1 MRDTMFER
9 ITTFFTE
16 KLGVDGLLHVLAC
29 KLAVDAC
36 ELFMPLWAAV
46 LVAVLCGLAKEFV
59 YDRWMKKGTFDR
71 RDFLA
76 DGIGIALGLI

>member
-1 MRDTMFER
+1 MFER

-16 KLGVDGLLHVLAC
+16 RLGVDGLLHVLAC

-46 LVAVLCGLAKEFV
+46 LVAVVCAAAKEFV
-59 YDRWMKKGTFDR
+59 WDKWMKKGTFDR
-71 RDFLA
+71 KDMLA
-76 DGIGIALGLI
+76 DVAGVILGLI

>member
-1 MRDTMFER
+1 MFER

-16 KLGVDGLLHVLAC
+16 RLGVDGLLHVLAC

-46 LVAVLCGLAKEFV
+46 AVAAAAGLGKEAYDKLTGKGTPDKKDLVADAVGII
-59 YDRWMKKGTFDR
+59 
-71 RDFLA
+71 
-76 DGIGIALGLI
+76 IGIL

>member
-1 MRDTMFER
+1 MFER

-16 KLGVDGLLHVLAC
+16 RLGVDGLLHVLAC

-46 LVAVLCGLAKEFV
+46 LVAVVCAAAKEFV
-59 YDRWMKKGTFDR
+59 WDKWMKNGTFDR
-71 RDFLA
+71 KDMLA
-76 DGIGIALGLI
+76 DVAGVLLGLI

>member
-1 MRDTMFER
+1 MFER

-16 KLGVDGLLHVLAC
+16 RLGVDGLLHVLAC

-46 LVAVLCGLAKEFV
+46 LVAVVCAAAKEFV
-59 YDRWMKKGTFDR
+59 WDKWMKKGTFDR
-71 RDFLA
+71 KDMLA
-76 DGIGIALGLI
+76 DAAGVLMGLI

>member
-1 MRDTMFER
+1 MFER

-16 KLGVDGLLHVLAC
+16 RLGVDGLLHVLAC

-46 LVAVLCGLAKEFV
+46 LVAVVCAAAKEFV
-59 YDRWMKKGTFDR
+59 LDKWMKKGTFDR
-71 RDFLA
+71 KDMLA
-76 DGIGIALGLI
+76 DVAGVILGLI